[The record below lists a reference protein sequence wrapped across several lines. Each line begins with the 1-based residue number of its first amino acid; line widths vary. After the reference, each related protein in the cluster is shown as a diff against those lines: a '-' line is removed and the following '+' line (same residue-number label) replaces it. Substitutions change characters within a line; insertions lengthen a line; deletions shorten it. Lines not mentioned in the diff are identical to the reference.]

1 MRHTI
6 TELNKTIEIMRKAYP
21 FKDEDTQI
29 GIESDLCSH
38 VEKLSL
44 LTIDKDTNT
53 EVSLQRTI
61 ETEGDKEKWYY

>member
-29 GIESDLCSH
+29 DIERDRCSH

-44 LTIDKDTNT
+44 LTIDKDTDT